1 MKSSHTAL
9 QLDRISFQ
17 FGSNLVLEDVS
28 LEVRPGEF
36 IVLLGPNGAG
46 KSTLIRLIV
55 GLLRPNAGE
64 INLFGTPIGR
74 FKDWPRIGYV
84 PQLTSTRPGFPATVD
99 EVVASGRTGK
109 RGLLRRLTHVDRVR
123 IDSALDAAGVA
134 PFRDR
139 LISNLSGGQHQRVM
153 LARALAGEPELL
165 LLDEPAAGVD
175 AATKGELLRILKGL
189 CEAQGIAV
197 VYVSHDWETLR
208 PFATK
213 AAWLDRRLLFFG
225 SWEDMDEGGNIR
237 QLGEIMAASEHFRHE
252 EQ

>member
-1 MKSSHTAL
+1 MKSSYTAL
-9 QLDRISFQ
+9 QLDRVSFSY
-17 FGSNLVLEDVS
+17 GANPVVEEVS
-28 LEVRPGEF
+28 LEVHSGEF

-55 GLLRPNAGE
+55 GLLHPNAGE
-64 INLFGTPIGR
+64 ISLFGMPISR

-84 PQLTSTRPGFPATVD
+84 PQLTSTRPGFPATVA

-109 RGLLRRLTHVDRVR
+109 RGLLRRLTQQDRVY
-123 IDSALDAAGVA
+123 IDSALEVIGMT

-175 AATKGELLRILKGL
+175 GGTKGELLHILKGL
-189 CEAQGIAV
+189 CEERNIAV
-197 VYVSHDWETLR
+197 VYVSHDWEALR

-225 SWEDMDEGGNIR
+225 TWDEMGEGGDIQ
-237 QLGEIMAASEHFRHE
+237 QLGEIMAAAEHHRHE
-252 EQ
+252 E